1 MLIIEKINH
10 RSYRLVDFDN
20 NVIMIRHGKS
30 ALNDIKKYLAEN
42 NLEAQEEF

>member
-1 MLIIEKINH
+1 
-10 RSYRLVDFDN
+10 
-20 NVIMIRHGKS
+20 MIRHGKS

>member
-1 MLIIEKINH
+1 MMILEKINH
-10 RSYRLVDFDN
+10 RCYCLKDFLG

-30 ALNDIKKYLAEN
+30 ALNDIRKYLDEN